1 MSVTVLAW
9 STFRGY
15 QPAFVLERAARAR
28 SSSPREVRRSGPGGA
43 PSFDPRASTLRAP
56 QKPILLPKLRIR
68 LADFPCLHC
77 SLSARGFS
85 PRRPDAVNRYA
96 LDALGLLK
104 TGSDFQGTTRR
115 SPDATRT
122 GRAFRPRRQLLLR
135 TTCFRSRLLF
145 RPYKEKRTL
154 PGARVVVSEHG
165 NASPLRPGAETPG
178 PISRVEARE
187 SVLDS
192 LSGRRLSK
200 QRVLRHSPVALR
212 RGYTAIDR
220 RSRGAL
226 LLFGLRGS
234 RLNVCYCH
242 RDLRGRPLQPHS
254 RATFCATGLPAYSF
268 DECSV
273 RFHLGHR
280 TRFASNGRA

>member
-1 MSVTVLAW
+1 MRLIGTHSMH
-9 STFRGY
+9 SDCQR
-15 QPAFVLERAARAR
+15 PARIFKGRPDARRTRPEQVALFGRAANCFSERLASAVGFFFDHTKKR
-28 SSSPREVRRSGPGGA
+28 ELFPGPGSSSPNSATRRRS
-43 PSFDPRASTLRAP
+43 DPA
-56 QKPILLPKLRIR
+56 
-68 LADFPCLHC
+68 HE
-77 SLSARGFS
+77 AR
-85 PRRPDAVNRYA
+85 
-96 LDALGLLK
+96 
-104 TGSDFQGTTRR
+104 
-115 SPDATRT
+115 
-122 GRAFRPRRQLLLR
+122 
-135 TTCFRSRLLF
+135 
-145 RPYKEKRTL
+145 
-154 PGARVVVSEHG
+154 
-165 NASPLRPGAETPG
+165 G

-200 QRVLRHSPVALR
+200 QRVLRLSPVALR

-268 DECSV
+268 DEFSFTFQRSLV
-273 RFHLGHR
+273 SLRTGGHR
-280 TRFASNGRA
+280 PDAPAPSIFRADRFGR